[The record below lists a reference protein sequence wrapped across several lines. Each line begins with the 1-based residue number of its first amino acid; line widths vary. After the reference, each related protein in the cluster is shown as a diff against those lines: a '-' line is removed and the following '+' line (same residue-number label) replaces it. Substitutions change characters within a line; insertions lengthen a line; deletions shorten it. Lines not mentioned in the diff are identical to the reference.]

1 MTTVDFGA
9 ETKTIVLRLVGNKT
23 NVTSWLAK

>member
-23 NVTSWLAK
+23 NVTS